1 MNSISGITDT
11 APTTDLGPV
20 TESGEQTLGKDTFL
34 KLLVAQ
40 LRYQDPLSPADS
52 TQFMSQTA
60 QFTSVEKLEEIAASM
75 ASLTKN
81 DDLAT
86 IGNLVGKTVQHRDEL
101 GYLHEAKVTAGKV
114 DPKGIVLVLGD
125 REIRIEDVEAVLA
138 TGTPV
143 SDPIVAAPPAPDPE
157 VPAVAV
163 PEATTPETPTPETT
177 TPETTTPVVDDQA
190 VP

>member
-1 MNSISGITDT
+1 MNAIPGITET
-11 APTTDLGPV
+11 TPTTDLGSV
-20 TESGEQTLGKDTFL
+20 AESGEQSLGKDTFL

-86 IGNLVGKTVQHRDEL
+86 IGNLVGKSVQHRDEL
-101 GYLHEAKVTAGKV
+101 GNLHEAKVTAGKV
-114 DPKGIVLVLGD
+114 DPNGIVLVLGD
-125 REIRIEDVEAVLA
+125 LEIRIQDVEAVLA
-138 TGTPV
+138 A
-143 SDPIVAAPPAPDPE
+143 DAAPPIPD
-157 VPAVAV
+157 A
-163 PEATTPETPTPETT
+163 
-177 TPETTTPVVDDQA
+177 QA